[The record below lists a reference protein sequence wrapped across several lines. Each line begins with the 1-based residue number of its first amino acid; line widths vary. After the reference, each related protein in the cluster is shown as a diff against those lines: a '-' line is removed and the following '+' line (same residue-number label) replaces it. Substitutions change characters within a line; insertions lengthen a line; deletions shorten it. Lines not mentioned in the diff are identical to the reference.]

1 MLIIVDYQ
9 EFLYIINNIK
19 IQYKIIEE
27 RLLLSSSSILNYTII
42 YLVNR

>member
-1 MLIIVDYQ
+1 MLIIVDHQ

-27 RLLLSSSSILNYTII
+27 RVLLSSSSILNYTII

>member
-27 RLLLSSSSILNYTII
+27 RVLLSSLLPSLTIPLYI
-42 YLVNR
+42 